1 MGKIFF
7 ILGRS
12 ASGKDHLYQALLEDA
27 SLGLRRMVLYTTRP
41 IRAGEVDGET
51 YHFIDVRQLD
61 RLRGSGKVIEERT
74 YETVAGP
81 WTYLTADEGI
91 DPNENY
97 VIIGTLESFRNI
109 CAYYGEKRVFP
120 IFVSSTEEHLL
131 ERSLKREKMQEQPN
145 YRELCRRF
153 LADSEDYANEKIR
166 EAGITEVFANDGT
179 MEEFLSSVRERVK
192 AELRLSDL

>member
-12 ASGKDHLYQALLEDA
+12 ASGKDHLYQALLADA

-41 IRAGEVDGET
+41 IRAGEIDGET
-51 YHFIDVRQLD
+51 YHFIDAR
-61 RLRGSGKVIEERT
+61 RLEELRRSGKVIEERT

-91 DPNENY
+91 EPDENY
-97 VIIGTLESFRNI
+97 AIIGTLESFRRI
-109 CAYYGEKRVFP
+109 REFYGRDRVFP

-131 ERSLKREKMQEQPN
+131 ERSLRREKKQEHPN

-153 LADSEDYANEKIR
+153 LADSEDYADEKIR
-166 EAGITEVFANDGT
+166 AAGITEIFANDGS
-179 MEEFLSSVRERVK
+179 METFLEAVQMRVK
-192 AELRLSDL
+192 EVLGVTDA